1 MVLEEGL
8 FQLIGSAIGSLL
20 CFDELMIVLLLQLI
34 NLLEPLYDI
43 GLFGDVAVIL
53 VREMVVVVVLLLAFD
68 LFYFVG

>member
-1 MVLEEGL
+1 M
-8 FQLIGSAIGSLL
+8 AIRSLL
-20 CFDELMIVLLLQLI
+20 CFDELLIVLLLQLI